1 MGTEMVY
8 LPMYIV
14 FTLFPASL
22 KKDPNR
28 SKLRQAGLVEGNR
41 SRLQSAMVRGRGS
54 RSMRWLVTSTVRK
67 QRDVQLAFSFELS
80 LGNGPAHS
88 GRVFSPQ

>member
-1 MGTEMVY
+1 MGTEIIY
-8 LPMYIV
+8 LPMHIV
-14 FTLFPASL
+14 FTLFPAPL
-22 KKDPNR
+22 TKVPNR

-41 SRLQSAMVRGRGS
+41 SRLQSAMRGLGS
-54 RSMRWLVTSTVRK
+54 RSMRWLVTSTVGK
-67 QRDVQLAFSFELS
+67 QRGVQLAFSFELS